1 MTKQTLYESVR
12 AEANLFSAWRHVKK
26 SALNSP
32 KPEIRGEAAEF
43 ENKHQTHLK
52 RMGAQLRENR
62 YVFSPVHGALKDKKA
77 RERKGKDPRPIAIAK
92 MEDRVLQRA
101 ILQVLQPRRIVD
113 QRDPNSKAELT
124 HDDRLGSINKIN
136 RSRFGVGGLLR
147 PYGGV
152 EPALKLCLRAMEQGA
167 THFFQSDIKAFFTAI
182 PTGNVVE
189 IVRAETGDD
198 RFCGLFQ
205 HALSVELSNEDELE
219 SYARLFP
226 QNGRGVAQG
235 GSLSA
240 FAGNVLLYEF
250 DHELNGLGVTAVRY
264 IDDLVIL
271 SPDKD
276 HLDKAVSFAKSRLGD
291 LGFALYPPDKAT
303 GKADAGLCGQS
314 FNFLGCTLQ
323 PKRCVPS
330 KNSVD
335 SKKGEFSD
343 LLDKSRDAIKAYLQ
357 GGKPLDHKLSQSL
370 VLKKVGDQLYGWK
383 KSFAFCTDAREF
395 EVLDNHVSR
404 IVSNYVQTVQRWTT
418 KVDAKQAARA
428 LGLPS
433 AKDQFLLDRA
443 KREKREAAKSG
454 A

>member
-1 MTKQTLYESVR
+1 MNDKTLYESVR

-26 SALNSP
+26 SALKSP
-32 KPEIRGEAAEF
+32 RPEIRGEASEF

-62 YVFSPVHGALKDKKA
+62 YAFNPVHGALKDKKA
-77 RERKGKDPRPIAIAK
+77 REKKGKDPRPIAIAK

-113 QRDPNSKAELT
+113 PRDPNSKAELV

-136 RSRFGVGGLLR
+136 RSLYGVGGLLR

-152 EPALKLCLRAMEQGA
+152 EPALKLCLRAMERGA

-182 PTGNVVE
+182 PTGKVVE
-189 IVRAETGDD
+189 IVRNETGDD
-198 RFCGLFQ
+198 RFCRLFQ
-205 HALSVELSNEDELE
+205 DALHIELSNEDELE

-226 QNGRGVAQG
+226 QKGLGVAQG

-240 FAGNVLLYEF
+240 FAGNALLYEF
-250 DHELNGLGVTAVRY
+250 DHELNRLGVKAVRY

-276 HLDKAVSFAKSRLGD
+276 HLDKAVSFAKSHLGD

-330 KNSVD
+330 KNSVN

-343 LLDKSRDAIKAYLQ
+343 LLDKSRDAIKAFLQ
-357 GGKPLDHKLSQSL
+357 QEKALDHKLSQSL
-370 VLKKVGDQLYGWK
+370 VLKRVGDQLYGWQ

-404 IVSNYVQTVQRWTT
+404 VVTNYVQTVQRWTT
-418 KVDAKQAARA
+418 KVDPMTAARA

-433 AKDQFLLDRA
+433 AKEQFLRDKA
-443 KREKREAAKSG
+443 KRELRAARRSG

>member
-1 MTKQTLYESVR
+1 MKSLYESVR

-26 SALNSP
+26 SALKSP
-32 KPEIRGEAAEF
+32 RPEIRGEASEF

-52 RMGAQLRENR
+52 RMGAQLREDR

-77 RERKGKDPRPIAIAK
+77 REKKGKDPRPIAIAK

-101 ILQVLQPRRIVD
+101 ILQVLQPRRIID
-113 QRDPNSKAELT
+113 PRDPNSKVALVY
-124 HDDRLGSINKIN
+124 DDRLGSINKIN
-136 RSRFGVGGLLR
+136 RSPYGVGGLLR

-152 EPALKLCLRAMEQGA
+152 EPALKLCLQAMEQGA

-182 PTGNVVE
+182 PTKMVVE
-189 IVRAETGDD
+189 IIRKETDD
-198 RFCGLFQ
+198 GRFCDLFQ
-205 HALSVELSNEDELE
+205 DALHIELSNEDELE
-219 SYARLFP
+219 NYARLFP
-226 QNGRGVAQG
+226 QKGLGVAQG

-240 FAGNVLLYEF
+240 FAGNALLYDF
-250 DHELNGLGVTAVRY
+250 DHELNSMGVKAVRY
-264 IDDLVIL
+264 IDDLVVL
-271 SPDKD
+271 SPDKAG
-276 HLDKAVSFAKSRLGD
+276 LDQAVNLATSRLGD

-335 SKKGEFSD
+335 SKKKEFSK
-343 LLDKSRDAIKAYLQ
+343 LLDRSRDAIKAYLQ
-357 GGKPLDHKLSQSL
+357 EGKPLDHNLSQSL
-370 VLKKVGDQLYGWK
+370 VLKKVGDQLYGWQ

-404 IVSNYVQTVQRWTT
+404 VVANYVHTVQRWTT
-418 KVDAKQAARA
+418 KVDAKQAART

-433 AKDQFLLDRA
+433 AKEQFLKDKAR
-443 KREKREAAKSG
+443 REGRKSNHQNCG
-454 A
+454 

>member
-1 MTKQTLYESVR
+1 MNDKTLYESVR

-26 SALNSP
+26 SALKSP
-32 KPEIRGEAAEF
+32 RPEIRGEASEF

-52 RMGAQLRENR
+52 RMGAQLRQNR
-62 YVFSPVHGALKDKKA
+62 YAFSPVHGALKDKKA
-77 RERKGKDPRPIAIAK
+77 REKKGKDPRPIAIAK

-101 ILQVLQPRRIVD
+101 ILQVLQPRRIVNP
-113 QRDPNSKAELT
+113 RDPNSKAELV

-136 RSRFGVGGLLR
+136 RSLYGVGGLLR

-152 EPALKLCLRAMEQGA
+152 EPALKLCLRAMDEGA

-182 PTGNVVE
+182 PTGKVVE
-189 IVRAETGDD
+189 IVGTETGDD
-198 RFCGLFQ
+198 RFCDLFQ
-205 HALSVELSNEDELE
+205 DALSVELSNKDELE

-226 QNGRGVAQG
+226 QKGLGVAQG

-240 FAGNVLLYEF
+240 FAGNALLYEF
-250 DHELNGLGVTAVRY
+250 DHELNGLGVAAVRY

-271 SPDKD
+271 SPDK
-276 HLDKAVSFAKSRLGD
+276 HRLDEAVSFANSRLGD

-330 KNSVD
+330 KNSID
-335 SKKGEFSD
+335 SKKREFSE
-343 LLDKSRDAIKAYLQ
+343 LLDKSRTAIKAFLQ
-357 GGKPLDHKLSQSL
+357 DGKPLDHKLSQSL
-370 VLKKVGDQLYGWK
+370 ILKKVADQLYGWQ

-395 EVLDNHVSR
+395 EVLDNHVAH
-404 IVSNYVQTVQRWTT
+404 IVTSYVQTVQRWAT
-418 KVDAKQAARA
+418 KVDPATAARA
-428 LGLPS
+428 LGMPS
-433 AKDQFLLDRA
+433 AKEQFLSDKA
-443 KREKREAAKSG
+443 KRERRVASRSVA
-454 A
+454 